1 MMMNLI
7 NTIKFMEHS
16 NAFFDSKNYFKL
28 ETDFKGE
35 KWLCFIKLEWTF
47 MGQISFQF
55 LCRGKGNILLGKP
68 TVPSKIIPIEN
79 IPTQSFMNSHRTPI
93 KCIFTEFLSSYLFFT
108 LENAA
113 SVTPF

>member
-1 MMMNLI
+1 MLHKTRYTMEYYSAI
-7 NTIKFMEHS
+7 KKNTFESVLMR
-16 NAFFDSKNYFKL
+16 
-28 ETDFKGE
+28 
-35 KWLCFIKLEWTF
+35 WIKLEWTF
-47 MGQISFQF
+47 MGQVSFQF
-55 LCRGKGNILLGKP
+55 LCRGKGNTLLGKP
-68 TVPSKIIPIEN
+68 TVPSKIIPKEN